1 MDPLASLIL
10 NDHQITFK
18 KENEFLT
25 TLERAESNR
34 VPYLFLKKL
43 SEQSEDK
50 FILNKFNELKQ
61 EKREYEEGA
70 TRLLQSLMEYDLSF
84 LVMKTARFSPHIS
97 FDVDLYFKSE
107 EDFQRSIPILTTS
120 SVRPDPHV
128 PNLRVYKGATIIIPV
143 EDLWERSVR
152 RSLFGVNVSVPSQKD
167 EAMLFLIHMIKHR
180 EIYLGD
186 LLSFANLK
194 IDDTMFRKLMSQYKL
209 QVMYSYVSRLLT
221 TFRLSNEHFK
231 VGFPPIDL
239 LLGFLAEKQSEEL
252 FPLNL
257 PKSLLFF
264 SCLKLV

>member
-10 NDHQITFK
+10 NDRQITFN

-70 TRLLQSLMEYDLSF
+70 KRLLQSLMECDLSF
-84 LVMKTARFSPHIS
+84 LVMKTAGFSHIS

-107 EDFQRSIPILTTS
+107 EDFQRAIPILIKS

-128 PNLRVYKGATIIIPV
+128 PNLRVYKGATIIIPI
-143 EDLWERSVR
+143 EDLWERSVER
-152 RSLFGVNVSVPSQKD
+152 NLFSVNVSVPSQKD

-194 IDDTMFRKLMSQYKL
+194 NDDTMFRKLMSQYKL
-209 QVMYSYVSRLLT
+209 LVMYSYVSRLLT
-221 TFRLSNEHFK
+221 KLRLSDEHIK

-239 LLGFLAEKQSEEL
+239 LLGILAEKQSEEF

-257 PKSLLFF
+257 PKSLLYF